1 MTDDSK
7 TNCNSGFRLVQIISH
22 DKADMFQIKQKL
34 KQKSCF
40 FLVCG
45 MEGGGGVLVES
56 WLIFLIELR

>member
-34 KQKSCF
+34 KQKS
-40 FLVCG
+40 
-45 MEGGGGVLVES
+45 
-56 WLIFLIELR
+56 

>member
-34 KQKSCF
+34 KQKSWF
-40 FLVCG
+40 FFGLWK
-45 MEGGGGVLVES
+45 GGGGVLAES

>member
-34 KQKSCF
+34 KQKSWF
-40 FLVCG
+40 FFGLWKG
-45 MEGGGGVLVES
+45 GGGGVLAES